1 MTVALFF
8 VLLILCV
15 CVGNEGYTG
24 NSVFVSTV
32 TSPVHILDS
41 LDILLLKLIANRK
54 EQVALLD
61 SSKLA

>member
-1 MTVALFF
+1 M
-8 VLLILCV
+8 

-61 SSKLA
+61 SSKLAWK